1 MCGMDLLAPGRTLP
15 QEVSM
20 VATESTTQ
28 TSLEGGPVGPP
39 LLITAPSRPAAGFPP
54 GFLSQAALGQWP
66 STLRALDQTSFAQ
79 HRSPPLGS
87 LCLGPPSS

>member
-28 TSLEGGPVGPP
+28 TSLEGVP
-39 LLITAPSRPAAGFPP
+39 LAHHS
-54 GFLSQAALGQWP
+54 
-66 STLRALDQTSFAQ
+66 
-79 HRSPPLGS
+79 
-87 LCLGPPSS
+87 

>member
-15 QEVSM
+15 QEVSI

-28 TSLEGGPVGPP
+28 TSLEWPTTPDNCTFKTCSRVS
-39 LLITAPSRPAAGFPP
+39 PSLALP
-54 GFLSQAALGQWP
+54 GCPWPMP
-66 STLRALDQTSFAQ
+66 STSRVLDQTSFAQ